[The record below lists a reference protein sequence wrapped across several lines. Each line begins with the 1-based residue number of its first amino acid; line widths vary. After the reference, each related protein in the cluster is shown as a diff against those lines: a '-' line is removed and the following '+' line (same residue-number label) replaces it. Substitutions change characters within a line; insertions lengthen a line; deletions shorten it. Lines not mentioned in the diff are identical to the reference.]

1 MSENVSYTLNVNGQN
16 YPVTADSGLP
26 LLWVLRDVIG
36 LTGTKYGCGI
46 TQCKA
51 CSVLVDGVLER
62 SCDFDAKN
70 AAGKKVVTV
79 EGLATDPVG
88 SKLQQAWVDEQVPQC
103 GYCQSGMLIAAT
115 ALAEEVP
122 AAVRREHQR
131 VHGQHLRLRHV
142 QPRPQGH
149 QARGG
154 CGMTSLESIAERSR
168 SAASASSPRVSSAER
183 SLLGLDFA
191 VSPRKAAAAG
201 RWLRAGG

>member
-26 LLWVLRDVIG
+26 LLWVLRDVVG

-51 CSVLVDGVLER
+51 CSVLVNGVLER
-62 SCDFDAKN
+62 SCDYDAKN

-79 EGLATDPVG
+79 EGLAIDPVG

-115 ALAEEVP
+115 SLLKQFPKPSDENINEYMDNICA
-122 AAVRREHQR
+122 
-131 VHGQHLRLRHV
+131 
-142 QPRPQGH
+142 
-149 QARGG
+149 
-154 CGMTSLESIAERSR
+154 CGTYN
-168 SAASASSPRVSSAER
+168 RVSKGIKR
-183 SLLGLDFA
+183 
-191 VSPRKAAAAG
+191 AAG
-201 RWLRAGG
+201 VA